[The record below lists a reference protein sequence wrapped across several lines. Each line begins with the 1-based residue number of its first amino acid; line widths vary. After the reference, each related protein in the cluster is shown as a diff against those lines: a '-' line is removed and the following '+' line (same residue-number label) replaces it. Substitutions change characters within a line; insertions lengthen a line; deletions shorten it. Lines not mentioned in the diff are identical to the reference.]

1 MLIQPSLTTLPGE
14 ILGVSHQNHH
24 PAVANVNTEPV
35 LLARAEHTPQ
45 TFSALSLRTLMSLV
59 GQFFYNNLT
68 KYCQECCKNRMCTY
82 LAEYSHKAKAN
93 FFFFF
98 LNIVVIEDESM
109 SNTQLINRQK
119 TSDHPPTH
127 QNNLYL
133 KQYIVMSDSW

>member
-59 GQFFYNNLT
+59 GQFFYNNLI
-68 KYCQECCKNRMCTY
+68 KYCQECCKNRTCTY

-93 FFFFF
+93 FFFF